1 MDRNTRKNI
10 PENDVVK
17 EDEHYTGCIGFLI
30 VYFRQLKRYMLT
42 GLLVWI
48 PLIISL
54 WVSWWVIYNLGFGI
68 ERFIERGLNTIAEGF
83 SNIHIIQIMRD
94 QYFRGMGFLSAV
106 LLFLTTGFV
115 TRYLVARKMIA
126 AGEQIVAKIPFMSRI
141 YVAAQQIRDVFMN
154 REGSVFQKVVL
165 IEYPR
170 KGIYAV
176 GFVTSSD
183 QGIVQDTV
191 GKDLTAIFL
200 PTTPNP
206 TSGFLLYLPTEEL
219 ITLHVTVEDAM
230 KLIVSGGAYIPNKY
244 SSYEAELARTAG
256 TLPDKNKG

>member
-1 MDRNTRKNI
+1 MGSNTKNNI
-10 PENDVVK
+10 PNSNHRKD
-17 EDEHYTGCIGFLI
+17 EDQFVGCSGFL
-30 VYFRQLKRYMLT
+30 VLYFRQLKRYMLT

-54 WVSWWVIYNLGFGI
+54 WVSWWVLYNLGFGI
-68 ERFIERGLNTIAEGF
+68 ERFIERSLNIIAEGF

-94 QYFRGMGFLSAV
+94 QYFRGMGFLSAI

-170 KGIYAV
+170 RGIYSVA
-176 GFVTSSD
+176 FVTSSD
-183 QGIVQDTV
+183 QGVIQDTT

-230 KLIVSGGAYIPNKY
+230 KLIVSAGAYIPNQY
-244 SSYEAELARTAG
+244 TSYEAELARAAG
-256 TLPDKNKG
+256 TLPEKDQV